1 MGSNCAGQQGGAEH
15 RGVSAAQPAQL
26 WTAAQEVW
34 LMATCPGR
42 AVAVCGEKR
51 AGRAMGRRAGDHE
64 TVWAARGG
72 RGCNSRTM
80 EGVEFR
86 PKNPERPP
94 GLWRAISADRPEL
107 CPGERN
113 GRGVPVW
120 RDGGEA
126 GFYCDMDRHAV
137 SRC

>member
-1 MGSNCAGQQGGAEH
+1 MGRNCAGKRGGAEH

-34 LMATCPGR
+34 LMATRPGR

-64 TVWAARGG
+64 TAWAARGE
-72 RGCNSRTM
+72 RGCISRPV

-86 PKNPERPP
+86 PKNPERPS

-107 CPGERN
+107 CTRERN
-113 GRGVPVW
+113 
-120 RDGGEA
+120 
-126 GFYCDMDRHAV
+126 
-137 SRC
+137 